1 MILLN
6 PTLNRLK
13 NGRYGTYNFHVS
25 LVYSNDQRTV
35 IMIDNL
41 SRMLSFPIPINV
53 FKYAITGSGHLSG
66 MSIKRST
73 NWVKVIL
80 SGTTF
85 YFNTKRSIYL

>member
-25 LVYSNDQRTV
+25 LVYSNNQRTV

-41 SRMLSFPIPINV
+41 SRMLQFPIPINV
-53 FKYAITGSGHLSG
+53 FKDAIDTGNGHSD